1 MGKGTWTIIIIA
13 IIVIGIIFGISMDKD
28 DRPNL
33 ETTNRNVQEEM
44 ENKEH
49 TNTENQEVTQNIIE
63 DETVNE
69 INSEVFEEE
78 PETEEEKAALI
89 VKKDYGTNS
98 NIKFSVEG
106 MDANGRHVVVVR
118 DINTTE
124 ALAFYFVNVSDGTFT
139 KKEMN

>member
-13 IIVIGIIFGISMDKD
+13 IIVIGIIFGISMDKE

>member
-1 MGKGTWTIIIIA
+1 MKKGTWTIIIMV
-13 IIVIGIIFGISMDKD
+13 IIVLGIIFGMSMGEEGK
-28 DRPNL
+28 RNL
-33 ETTNRNVQEEM
+33 ETTNSNVQEEM

-124 ALAFYFVNVSDGTFT
+124 ALAFYFVNVSDGTFA

>member
-1 MGKGTWTIIIIA
+1 MKKGTWTIIIMV
-13 IIVIGIIFGISMDKD
+13 IIVLGIIFGMSMGEEGK
-28 DRPNL
+28 RNL
-33 ETTNRNVQEEM
+33 ETTNSNVQEEM